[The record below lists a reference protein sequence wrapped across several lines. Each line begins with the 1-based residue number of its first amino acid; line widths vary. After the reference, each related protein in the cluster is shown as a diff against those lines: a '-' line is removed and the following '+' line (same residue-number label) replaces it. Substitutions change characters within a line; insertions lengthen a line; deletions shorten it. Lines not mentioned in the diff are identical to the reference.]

1 MARMAEPGGVTHDE
15 DEVEASRM
23 GLGEHLAELRTRLVR
38 SGLVV
43 LLVFVGLYSM
53 RHQVWSLLQGPQR
66 QATAML
72 RSEVGERL
80 AEGYRE
86 RIAQGEAVDASEDFE
101 AGWPERWELREDRG
115 PQAELLFLEVDG
127 GFFLRMRVCF
137 WLAIG
142 VAGPYLLWEL
152 WGFIA
157 AGLYRREKKVA
168 YAYFPVSLVLFAG
181 GIAFGYLVLIPY
193 ALYFLNLDRLW
204 EPGGVYSMAA
214 DRYLPFLKGLCL
226 ALGFVF
232 QLPVVMVALSRLGLV
247 DPATYRKYRKHTI
260 VGALVISA
268 VLTPPDPVTQ
278 IMMAG
283 PIIVLYELGLHVA
296 RLTWVPPLHEREE
309 ENSAEGE
316 HAAR

>member
-1 MARMAEPGGVTHDE
+1 MTGMVDAGAGKQSE

-23 GLGEHLAELRTRLVR
+23 GLGEHLAELRTRLLR

-43 LLVFVGLYSM
+43 LVVFIALYSV
-53 RHQVWSLLQGPQR
+53 RHQVWSMLQGPQR
-66 QATAML
+66 QATSML
-72 RSEVGERL
+72 RVEVGERL
-80 AEGYRE
+80 EEQYRE
-86 RIAQGEAVDASEDFE
+86 RLAAGETVTAGEDFE
-101 AGWPERWELREDRG
+101 PGWPERWVLRADRG

-181 GIAFGYLVLIPY
+181 GIAFGYFVLIPY

-232 QLPVVMVALSRLGLV
+232 QLPIVMVALSRLGLV
-247 DPATYRKYRKHTI
+247 DPATYAKFRKHTI
-260 VGALVISA
+260 VGALIISA

-278 IMMAG
+278 VMMAG

-296 RLTWVPPLHEREE
+296 RWTWRPPLGSEDVE
-309 ENSAEGE
+309 AEDE
-316 HAAR
+316 